1 MKLRIALAIPCR
13 VLRFTL
19 AVVATVGMAA
29 PTTVRATPIVYELS
43 GVTANFGSGTVTLSG
58 TFTYDP
64 VTTIKSAA
72 DITLS
77 GGSFPLDG
85 EYNNKSFFSLATG
98 NTILAYDGS
107 NDRLVFIA
115 PTNIFDAPVTGFTF
129 RVEVPPTYPA
139 DIYLV
144 GSTNYTANDASPTGS
159 LDPVPVPSRPR
170 SSCSARP
177 SLASALFA
185 AASARWPDRNNR
197 IS

>member
-1 MKLRIALAIPCR
+1 MRTPLADQNPVPTGLFR

-64 VTTIKSAA
+64 VTKFESAA

-85 EYNNKSFFSLATG
+85 EYNNESFFPEFNG
-98 NTILAYDGS
+98 NFITAYDGS
-107 NDRLVFIA
+107 NDELEFID
-115 PTNIFDAPVTGFTF
+115 PISITDAPVTEFTF
-129 RVEVPPTYPA
+129 LVKVPPLYNI

-144 GSTNYTANDASPTGS
+144 GTTNYSAFDASPTGS
-159 LDPVPVPSRPR
+159 LDPVPEP
-170 SSCSARP
+170 A
-177 SLASALFA
+177 SLALFGTALA
-185 AASARWPDRNNR
+185 GLGLVRCRKRKMA
-197 IS
+197 

>member
-1 MKLRIALAIPCR
+1 MRTPLADQNPVPTGLCR

-64 VTTIKSAA
+64 VTELESAA

-85 EYNNKSFFSLATG
+85 EYNNESHFSVSSA
-98 NTILAYDGS
+98 NDIVAYDGS
-107 NDRLVFIA
+107 NDRLHFISS
-115 PTNIFDAPVTGFTF
+115 TNITDAPVTGFTF
-129 RVEVPPTYPA
+129 LVQVPPSYPI

-144 GSTNYTANDASPTGS
+144 GLTNYSAFDASPTGS
-159 LDPVPVPSRPR
+159 LDPVPEPT
-170 SSCSARP
+170 
-177 SLASALFA
+177 SLALFGTALA
-185 AASARWPDRNNR
+185 GLCLVRRRKRKMA
-197 IS
+197 